1 MQPYQSLK
9 RPSPPNPKQS
19 SRHTQAIPFALS
31 LRAAMRNVTAVA
43 GGACLMQALTS
54 QPLSAAITVP
64 GGVSTSWF
72 GNSWAMNAAGEPK
85 HANNAV
91 EDIWVAP
98 DGTTIN
104 TSQWDEAAQEMGIY
118 KDGDKIGS
126 LNNTHSAVDGRAIT
140 GNANYVFASQINT
153 FKRWSRSTGSP
164 DGSAVDTSGQVWGLG
179 ADATRLFV
187 GTDANGGRIRVYNP
201 TTLAFVSEWTFA
213 RPGRMSVD
221 TAGNLWAIQRGDASN
236 APQAVKFS
244 PTGTQLANITFATGV
259 DPTDI
264 ATDAVTRVLVSDG
277 GLDQNV
283 KIYNAASLSGAPTT
297 VSDSLGTVGGIFAAG
312 GGYVRGQA
320 GPGRFDEPLGV
331 GVDSSGNYYV
341 ATWGPVSLDGAVTH
355 NGSTIESY
363 NASKARLWRVF
374 GLEFEDCGDI
384 DPTDANV
391 IYTKDGKYSV
401 NWGNGVGQEA
411 TYWGTSLDHVAYP
424 ADPRIWINK
433 NGNNNGG
440 SRIVSAGGQKFMYVW
455 DQQSQYMQVYRFVGD
470 IAVPAVLIKKDGG
483 AANPL
488 LSSPASADPW
498 VGWMWQDADQDGQ
511 FDANEYST
519 THDNPYMFGW
529 NVDSGGNIWKGM
541 RNNGIRKF
549 TLTVSANGMPTYST
563 ANSTLVTN
571 PAPFNV
577 SMGDIRRVHY
587 EIATDT
593 MYVLGFNDL
602 PSEGGGA
609 GNLLARYPNWNTG
622 NRTASGT
629 TSLPYLNVPSDIS
642 QNANSNAM
650 DVVGEY
656 VFVAYFDPGA
666 ARIRVYK
673 SSDLSFVGEITA
685 DRVIGSIHG
694 TDVDTPNGVNAFLRA
709 NGEYVILQSN
719 YNYSNQ
725 LMFRWSPT
733 GLTPNAP
740 TGLDATV
747 SSSTQINIIW
757 TDNSTNETGFK
768 LERSTDQSNWTL
780 LATTAANVTSFNNI
794 GLPASTTYYYRARAT
809 NGSGDSTNSNTDSAT
824 TLASTPVGPAGYTY
838 VVIENQSYDFGTQI
852 VDVAYGA
859 NGTFNYLSG
868 KTGIVTFDN
877 TTFGDPL
884 PGSTKYGF
892 YKLAAATGTGLKATY
907 FNNITFTG
915 SAALT
920 RTDATV
926 DFPWSGSPGAG
937 IVADGFSVRWEGQV
951 EAPVT
956 GSYVF
961 STVSDDGVRLWV
973 NGTQV
978 INNWTNH
985 GPTVDNGT
993 AITLN
998 AGTKYTILMEFFES
1012 GGGAEA
1018 RLRWSYPGQATV
1030 IVPQSRLLA
1039 TPFLD
1044 NNAIY
1049 ELEPQNAVGK
1059 RLDIGGASTITGAL
1073 AKIYADNNGTNQRWQ
1088 LQEQSYGIYEL
1099 APQHATTMRLAVR
1112 APANASGNLIEQATD
1127 ANTTA
1132 QRWQLQDQGNGNYEL
1147 IPQSSTSRRL
1157 NVIGS
1162 GTADGVGT
1170 EIRTDNNASSMRWKL
1185 FKQ

>member
-1 MQPYQSLK
+1 MDVVGA
-9 RPSPPNPKQS
+9 PK
-19 SRHTQAIPFALS
+19 
-31 LRAAMRNVTAVA
+31 
-43 GGACLMQALTS
+43 
-54 QPLSAAITVP
+54 
-64 GGVSTSWF
+64 
-72 GNSWAMNAAGEPK
+72 WANY
-85 HANNAV
+85 AV
-91 EDIWVAP
+91 EDIWVAS
-98 DGTTIN
+98 DGTTYN
-104 TSQWDEAAQEMGIY
+104 ASEWDEAAHEMSIY
-118 KDGDKIGS
+118 KNGDKIGV
-126 LNNTHSAVDGRAIT
+126 LNNAHGQVDGNAIS
-140 GNANYVFASQINT
+140 GNANYVFVSYGNS
-153 FKRWSRSTGSP
+153 FKRWSRSTAYL
-164 DGSAVDTSGQVWGLG
+164 DGSAVDTTGAVRGLG
-179 ADATRLFV
+179 ADANQLFV
-187 GTDANGGRIRVYNP
+187 GTEASGGRIRVYNP
-201 TTLAFVSEWTFA
+201 STLAFINDWAFA

-221 TAGNLWAIQRGDASN
+221 SAGNLWVIQRGDASS

-244 PTGTQLANITFATGV
+244 PTGTQLATITFATGV
-259 DPTDI
+259 APTDI
-264 ATDAVTRVLVSDG
+264 ATDAAARVLFADG
-277 GLDQNV
+277 GPDQNV
-283 KIYNAASLSGAPTT
+283 KVYNTSSLSGSPTT
-297 VSDSLGTVGGIFAAG
+297 VSDTLGTVGGIFAVG
-312 GGYVRGQA
+312 GGFVSGQA
-320 GPGRFDEPLGV
+320 GPARFDAPSGV
-331 GVDSSGNYYV
+331 GIDSSGNYYV
-341 ATWGPVSLDGAVTH
+341 STFSG
-355 NGSTIESY
+355 GSVIESY
-363 NASKARLWRVF
+363 NASKSRLWRIF
-374 GLEFEDCGDI
+374 GLEFEDCGDV
-384 DPTDANV
+384 DSSNANA
-391 IYTKDGKYSV
+391 IYTKEGKYTV
-401 NWGNGVGQEA
+401 NWDNGVGLEA
-411 TYWGTSLDHVAYP
+411 TYWGTTLDPIRYP
-424 ADPRIWINK
+424 NDPRLWINAG
-433 NGNNNGG
+433 GNNNGG
-440 SRIVSAGGQKFMYVW
+440 TRIISAGGQKFMYVW
-455 DQQSQYMQVYRFVGD
+455 DQQSLYLQVYRFVGE
-470 IAVPAVLIKKDGG
+470 IAVPAALFIRDGSVAQPRVG
-483 AANPL
+483 NPT
-488 LSSPASADPW
+488 SSDSWDMW
-498 VGWMWQDADQDGQ
+498 IWQDTDRDGQ
-511 FDANEYST
+511 FDSNEFANTYRA
-519 THDNPYMFGW
+519 DNPYHHGW
-529 NVDSGGNIWKGM
+529 EVDRDGNVWKGM
-541 RNNGIRKF
+541 RGNGIRKL
-549 TLTVSANGMPTYST
+549 TLTVDENGMPTYAPGT
-563 ANSTLVTN
+563 TIAN
-571 PAPFNV
+571 PAPFTSTV
-577 SMGDIRRVHY
+577 SGDIRRINY
-587 EIATDT
+587 DAATDT
-593 MYVLGFNDL
+593 MFVTGFN
-602 PSEGGGA
+602 SSNTQGGSTGNDDRGA
-609 GNLLARYPNWNTG
+609 GRLMGRYPNWSTG
-622 NRTASGT
+622 NRVASHT
-629 TSLPYLNVPSDIS
+629 LQLPYNFDS
-642 QNANSNAM
+642 ANIWTNHYTPEAI

-656 VFVAYFDPGA
+656 TFVAYFDPGA

-685 DRVIGSIHG
+685 DRVNGSIYG
-694 TDVDTPNGVNAFLRA
+694 TDVDIPNGINAFLRS
-709 NGEYVILQSN
+709 NGEYVVLQSN
-719 YNYSNQ
+719 YGYANQ

-780 LATTAANVTSFNNI
+780 LTTTAANATSYSDT

-824 TLASTPVGPAGYTY
+824 TLAPTPVGPAGYTY

-1059 RLDIGGASTITGAL
+1059 RLDIGGASTSTGAL

-1132 QRWQLQDQGNGNYEL
+1132 QRWQLQDQGNGIYEL

-1162 GTADGVGT
+1162 GTTDGVGT

-1185 FKQ
+1185 LK